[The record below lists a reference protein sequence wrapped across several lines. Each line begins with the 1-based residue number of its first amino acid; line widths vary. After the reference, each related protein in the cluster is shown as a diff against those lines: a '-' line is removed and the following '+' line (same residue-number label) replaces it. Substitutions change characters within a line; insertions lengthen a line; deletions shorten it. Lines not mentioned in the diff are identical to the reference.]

1 MTYPICTGGCVV
13 PSLEVWENLLGGE
26 KELTTKVWIV
36 K

>member
-1 MTYPICTGGCVV
+1 MYPICTGGCVV
-13 PSLEVWENLLGGE
+13 PSLEGWENKLGGE